1 MSPQEEY
8 RARKAFFN
16 EHAKN
21 WLAMWYKDQETG
33 EYNKFEKKFE
43 RLFSLVPVKNG
54 DHVLDVGCG
63 SGVIAKYILEM
74 VSENGALYEL
84 DYAEKMIE
92 ENKSFNNDER
102 IRFLISDIVDVSLPP
117 HTCDVVIC
125 FSCFPHFPE
134 KEKALRAMK
143 RVLKKG
149 GWLAVAH
156 FNSSEELNKHH
167 RKSNIAVMHDK
178 LPDEKTMRQL
188 FSSSGFKIEKFIDES
203 GFYLLLGHAQA
214 GGFEDSRGQGIL

>member
-1 MSPQEEY
+1 MSPQEKY
-8 RARKAFFN
+8 RARKEFFN
-16 EHAKN
+16 AQAKN
-21 WLAMWYKDQETG
+21 WLAICYQDQKTG
-33 EYNKFEKKFE
+33 EYNKFKKEFK
-43 RLFSLVPVKNG
+43 RLFSLVPIKNG

-92 ENKSFNNDER
+92 ENKRFHNDPR
-102 IRFLISDIVDVSLPP
+102 IRFLVSDIIDLPLPP
-117 HTCDVVIC
+117 HSCDVVIC

-156 FNSSEELNKHH
+156 FNSSEELNNHH
-167 RKSNIAVMHDK
+167 RKSNVAVMNDK
-178 LPDEKTMRQL
+178 LPSEETMKQL
-188 FSSSGFKIEKFIDES
+188 LSSSGFKIEKFIDES
-203 GFYLLLGHAQA
+203 GFYLLLGQLI
-214 GGFEDSRGQGIL
+214 GSDN